1 MFAQKMIMV
10 MVMMLNITEDNDDEK
25 HGEVILKVNKLVNG
39 GDFLLKC

>member
-25 HGEVILKVNKLVNG
+25 HGNVVLKVIKLVNR
-39 GDFLLKC
+39 GDFFV